1 MKHNKTLLGLAVAGL
16 MGLSPYALAEGWG
29 DKTKQKMEAGGEKV
43 EQGAEKTGK
52 FFGDKTEAAKDKL
65 GFGDKEQAAAAVDS
79 SNLSKDQVV
88 EIQKALNTKGFHAAA
103 ADGEMGETTTEALKN
118 FQEDQGFT
126 ASGELN
132 QETIDALGV
141 DIDLKQAQEESEVAP
156 VEQTDS
162 SEVEA
167 QEQQESNLEESVEQQ
182 EPALDEEV
190 QQQQE
195 PALDEEVQQQQES
208 VEDTM
213 EPQQQEETSSAVEPQ
228 QQEEAMDAP
237 HQSAAVESS
246 SSPLSTD
253 QVSEIQTKLNEK
265 GFTAGNV
272 DGIMGPETQSALE
285 SFQSEQ
291 GISASGELN
300 QETIDA
306 LGIDVNLKQ
315 AQEEAGSQMFSE

>member
-29 DKTKQKMEAGGEKV
+29 DKAKQKMEAGGEKV
-43 EQGAEKTGK
+43 EQSAEKTGE
-52 FFGDKTEAAKDKL
+52 FFGEKKDAAKDKL
-65 GFGDKEQAAAAVDS
+65 GWGDKQQEQASYDS
-79 SNLSKDQVV
+79 SILEKDQVV
-88 EIQKALNTKGFHAAA
+88 EIQKALNTKGFHAAS

-118 FQEDQGFT
+118 FQEDQGLT

-141 DIDLKQAQEESEVAP
+141 DINLKQAQEESAP
-156 VEQTDS
+156 VERDESTVDEPQQQTEQVNDT
-162 SEVEA
+162 EQI
-167 QEQQESNLEESVEQQ
+167 QEDVLEE
-182 EPALDEEV
+182 P

-195 PALDEEVQQQQES
+195 PVEDTSMQQQE
-208 VEDTM
+208 D
-213 EPQQQEETSSAVEPQ
+213 TSSAVEPQ
-228 QQEEAMDAP
+228 QQEEVMDAP
-237 HQSAAVESS
+237 HQSAAVDSASS
-246 SSPLSTD
+246 QLTSD

-315 AQEEAGSQMFSE
+315 AQEESGSQMFSE